1 MNTVDLHASVIKLEA
16 KLNAKEKE
24 INVHKARSQ
33 EAVGARRGLESE
45 LVTTKEE
52 LEAVSLDMKEIRN
65 GNTREDD
72 EDNYSNERR
81 RSSTGLGKYS
91 TRRCEQ
97 RSLQLSLLL
106 FVDSSFIVFFQTIA
120 FQQTQTVY
128 TKATIG
134 AM

>member
-1 MNTVDLHASVIKLEA
+1 MIFETVDLHASVIKLEA

-52 LEAVSLDMKEIRN
+52 LEAVRLDMKEIRN
-65 GNTREDD
+65 GHPGEED

-81 RSSTGLGKYS
+81 RSSTGKYS
-91 TRRCEQ
+91 KRRCEQ
-97 RSLQLSLLL
+97 RSCNYRYYHSSTPLLLSFFKPQLSNKPKQY
-106 FVDSSFIVFFQTIA
+106 IQ
-120 FQQTQTVY
+120 
-128 TKATIG
+128 KRR
-134 AM
+134 

>member
-1 MNTVDLHASVIKLEA
+1 MIFETVDLHASVIKLEA

-52 LEAVSLDMKEIRN
+52 LEAVRLDMKEIRN
-65 GNTREDD
+65 GHPGEDD

-81 RSSTGLGKYS
+81 RSSTGKYS
-91 TRRCEQ
+91 KRRSEH
-97 RSLQLSLLL
+97 REWS
-106 FVDSSFIVFFQTIA
+106 
-120 FQQTQTVY
+120 TV
-128 TKATIG
+128 AL
-134 AM
+134 

>member
-52 LEAVSLDMKEIRN
+52 LEAVRLDMKEIRN

-91 TRRCEQ
+91 KRRCEQ
-97 RSLQLSLLL
+97 RSLQLSLE
-106 FVDSSFIVFFQTIA
+106 
-120 FQQTQTVY
+120 
-128 TKATIG
+128 
-134 AM
+134 